1 MSRFWVVLKLSR
13 WEEMETNIGLPLRH
27 QMEDNSIGYL
37 PVYESRE
44 EAETEAGD
52 KGKVMMIR
60 PIEKERT

>member
-1 MSRFWVVLKLSR
+1 
-13 WEEMETNIGLPLRH
+13 METNIGLPLRH